1 MNAGNQPNRE
11 GDARNEATVSA
22 QFLQGINAA
31 GSVLAGPGP
40 KYPGDGD
47 YILWGPGTPNYDPRT
62 DGEVN

>member
-1 MNAGNQPNRE
+1 MNAAAKQPTNARDDNRE
-11 GDARNEATVSA
+11 VTAEDLRN
-22 QFLQGINAA
+22 INAA